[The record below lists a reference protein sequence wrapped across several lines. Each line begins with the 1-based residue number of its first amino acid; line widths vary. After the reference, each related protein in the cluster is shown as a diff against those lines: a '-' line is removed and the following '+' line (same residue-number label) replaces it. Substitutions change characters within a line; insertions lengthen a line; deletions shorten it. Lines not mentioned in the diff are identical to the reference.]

1 MESKLDIVLN
11 ILAII
16 LVEIVGISLLI
27 EVFSKEGLYLAKI
40 FLVFTIPC
48 LFVGAKAVFEYI
60 EKFIKKDK

>member
-16 LVEIVGISLLI
+16 LIVIIGISLLI

-40 FLVFTIPC
+40 FLLFTVPC
-48 LFVGAKAVFEYI
+48 LLVCAKTMFDYI
-60 EKFIKKDK
+60 KELIKKDK